1 MKQQEQEKTVLPND
15 SVGLFQRDGEI
26 RTTENKD
33 NERTMTVSFASEEPY
48 ERWFG
53 PEVLQVDETAL
64 DVSRF
69 NNGLG
74 CVLYNHNRDAV
85 IGKINRVW
93 MENGRAYAD
102 ITFDED
108 EESEKVYQKVKSGT
122 LKGVSVGYV
131 VNEYTEVKENV
142 SLATPNGTIQ
152 GPCYVA
158 TKWEAMEIS
167 IVSVPADATVGVGRA
182 QEEAFHR
189 IVKVVKPKEEEK
201 NMSEEQK
208 KPVNP
213 VNPVPPADQ
222 GEALRAAI
230 QEERERC
237 ENITAL
243 CRHFNVDP
251 NEFIE
256 KGMSLAD
263 VQAQVLAKAAKDS
276 APAANLEVKEDE
288 ADKYRAAATDAL
300 LMRAGV
306 QVDKPA
312 AGANEL
318 RTMRLRSLMC
328 DVLEREGVAH
338 VQRMDDDEL
347 VRAALTG
354 TGALPGILSNVANK
368 TMAKAYAEAPTTFQ
382 YFTSTGSN
390 VDFKEA
396 SQYRLSE
403 AGELVEVKENGEFE
417 HDELTE
423 GSAKKKVLTFGRSFT
438 FTRQMII
445 NDDLGALTRIP
456 ALYAAAA
463 KRGINRLVYQQ
474 LTASG
479 NYSTKNGNVAATGSA
494 LSLDTINAGRVA
506 MRKQKNLRGEA
517 MLNIVPKFLIVPAEL
532 EFKARQMLTS
542 TSDPDGNNSGVVNP
556 LMNSMQVISDAE
568 LDAIDN
574 AAWYMAADP
583 MLMDTIEV
591 TYLNGQQTP
600 TIESQIAFDTLGI
613 RYRIYMDY
621 GVTVLDTKGLYK
633 NAGK

>member
-1 MKQQEQEKTVLPND
+1 MEPEKQKKALQNNPMGML
-15 SVGLFQRDGEI
+15 QRDGEI
-26 RTTENKD
+26 RTAENKD

-69 NNGLG
+69 SAGLG

-102 ITFDED
+102 ITFDAD

-131 VNEYTEVKENV
+131 VREYTEVKENV
-142 SLATPNGTIQ
+142 SLTTPNGAIK

-167 IVSVPADATVGVGRA
+167 VVSVPADATVGIGRA
-182 QEEAFHR
+182 QEEAFDF
-189 IVKVVKPKEEEK
+189 IVKAVEETKEEKTTMNEEK
-201 NMSEEQK
+201 KQSVEEVKQAL
-208 KPVNP
+208 
-213 VNPVPPADQ
+213 PADNC
-222 GEALRAAI
+222 EALRAAVR
-230 QEERERC
+230 EERERC

-251 NEFIE
+251 KEFIE
-256 KGMSLAD
+256 KGESLAD
-263 VQAQVLAKAAKDS
+263 VQAQVLAKAAKDTV
-276 APAANLEVKEDE
+276 PVANLEVKEDE
-288 ADKYRAAATDAL
+288 TAKYRAAATDAL

-306 QVDKPA
+306 HVEKPA

-338 VQRMDDDEL
+338 VQRMNDDDL

-354 TGALPGILSNVANK
+354 TGSLPGILSNVANK

-479 NYSTKNGNVAATGSA
+479 NYSAKNGNVASAGSA

-542 TSDPDGNNSGVVNP
+542 TSDPNSNNSGVVNP

-568 LDAIDN
+568 LDAIDS
-574 AAWYMAADP
+574 AAWYLAADP

>member
-1 MKQQEQEKTVLPND
+1 MEQQKAAPQN
-15 SVGLFQRDGEI
+15 SQMGMFQRDGEI
-26 RTTENKD
+26 RAGENKD
-33 NERTMTVSFASEEPY
+33 NERMMTVSFASEEPY

-64 DVSRF
+64 DLSRF

-74 CVLYNHNRDAV
+74 CVLYNHHRDAV
-85 IGKINRVW
+85 IGKIDRVW

-102 ITFDED
+102 ITFDDD
-108 EESEKVYQKVKSGT
+108 EESEKVYQKVKAGT

-131 VNEYTEVKENV
+131 VNEYTEVKENA
-142 SLATPNGTIQ
+142 SLYTSNGTIK

-158 TKWEAMEIS
+158 TKWEALEIS

-201 NMSEEQK
+201 NMNEEK
-208 KPVNP
+208 NVNP
-213 VNPVPPADQ
+213 VNVVPPVDN

-243 CRHFNVDP
+243 CRHFNVEP
-251 NEFIE
+251 KEFIE
-256 KGMSLAD
+256 KGMSLAE
-263 VQAQVLAKAAKDS
+263 VQTQVLAKAAKDTV
-276 APAANLEVKEDE
+276 PAANIEVKEDE

-306 QVDKPA
+306 HVEKPA
-312 AGANEL
+312 AGADEL
-318 RTMRLRSLMC
+318 RSMRLRALMC
-328 DVLEREGVAH
+328 DVLEREGVPH

-368 TMAKAYAEAPTTFQ
+368 TMVKAYAEAPTTFQ

-479 NYSTKNGNVAATGSA
+479 NYSAKNGNTASAGGA
-494 LSLDTINAGRVA
+494 LSLDTINAGRVT

-542 TSDPDGNNSGVVNP
+542 TSDPNSNNSGVVNP

-568 LDAIDN
+568 LDAIDS

-591 TYLNGQQTP
+591 TYLNGRQMP

-633 NAGK
+633 NAGE